1 MANILLVEDDPHIN
15 NINRQALASEGFNPL
30 PVATAGACLEAL
42 ENSKIDL
49 IVLDIDLP
57 DGNGILLCKQIKQK
71 YDVPILF
78 LTAMG
83 ENSDIVKGLEVGGDD
98 YMTKPYDLA
107 VFIARIK
114 ARLRPLYSRTSM
126 RTVGKLQIDNVS
138 GIARY
143 DDIDLLLT
151 KRELL
156 LLWLLVDK
164 KGELIDRDDL
174 YQKVWGYPSADDYN
188 SLRILVSRVKTK
200 LFEAGSEV
208 QIVTE
213 RQKGYTLF
221 NEE

>member
-15 NINRQALASEGFNPL
+15 NINRQALASEGYTAI
-30 PVATAGACLEAL
+30 PVASAGACIETL
-42 ENSKIDL
+42 ENMEVDL

-57 DGNGILLCKQIKQK
+57 DGNGLSLCKQIKQK
-71 YDVPILF
+71 YDIPILF

-98 YMTKPYDLA
+98 YMTKPYDLS
-107 VFIARIK
+107 VFTARIK
-114 ARLRPLYSRTSM
+114 ARLRPLCLRTSL
-126 RTVGKLQIDNVS
+126 RTIGKLQIDNVS

-143 DDIDLLLT
+143 DESDLLLT

-156 LLWLLVDK
+156 LLWLLVDN
-164 KGELIDRDDL
+164 KGEQIDRDEL

-200 LFEAGSEV
+200 LLEAGCEM

-213 RQKGYTLF
+213 RQRGYTLVS
-221 NEE
+221 